1 MVLFLNNNSYKV
13 FFVKLTKQNKCH
25 MASLNSVIFD
35 TLFVSSFWLMLT
47 FMVLNHL
54 LELLVQVDRLQK
66 VSFVHYLQC
75 TLVIVNAWIV
85 NNLSLVNKI
94 GDKTDFTI
102 TKVHCTQSIPQTVFS
117 HLKHSHTVFFYNYE
131 NPKKGHLPILLS
143 RLARDS

>member
-25 MASLNSVIFD
+25 MASLNSVIFN
-35 TLFVSSFWLMLT
+35 TLFVSSFWLMLAFT
-47 FMVLNHL
+47 VLNHL

-85 NNLSLVNKI
+85 NNLSLVNMFGETGRFFYNINYMLNSEHLSLVNKI
-94 GDKTDFTI
+94 GDKTEFTI
-102 TKVHCTQSIPQTVFS
+102 TRVHC
-117 HLKHSHTVFFYNYE
+117 NC
-131 NPKKGHLPILLS
+131 LP
-143 RLARDS
+143 